1 MLALISRSN
10 ARRMC
15 GAFLVLAS
23 VLLVPGCGPTLAT
36 RFQSHIDYLA
46 SDQLAGRGVGT
57 EGIEQAAAYIAEQ
70 FSAIG
75 LEPMGDHGDYFQTY
89 DMTLHRELTDQARF
103 AFAVSTT
110 PPVLRIDYVPMN
122 FSSNDAFDGDV
133 VFCGYGIESEERGHD
148 DFVHLDVEG
157 KVAMILRGEPASWS
171 DEDGFPTR
179 HAALRDKIY
188 NAKDRG
194 AVAVL
199 IVNQAPN
206 DGETDE
212 LDRFHG
218 EGSEDYSIP
227 VFQISRQAAQEQL
240 RAGGLASLAALQENL
255 DASRRGSA
263 ALRGVRASGRA
274 GFAIRTAPTSNVVG
288 LWSGE
293 GPLAGEYV
301 VVGAHYDHLGVRVP
315 TMRTFKGGKSVV
327 AEKELQ
333 IHNGADDNASGTS
346 AMIEIARLFAH
357 AERPERSI
365 IFIAFT
371 AEESGLLGSK
381 YFMEH
386 PPVAADRIVAM
397 LNMDMVGRM
406 KPGTKEIQ
414 VFDVDSGEG
423 LDEILAAAAKK
434 ADLVTQE
441 ASEGGARRSDH
452 GSFISQRI
460 PSLHFYTGGHLD
472 YHKPSDDSD
481 KINAEGGAKVVR
493 LVYETALGLANRDQR
508 LAFIESKVG
517 PTNTTLTSF
526 RVVMGLTPNYAN
538 DGGDGML
545 VDAVSVE
552 GPAEVAGMKARDR
565 ILRISGKKIANIYDY
580 MASTRNNKPG
590 DEVEVIV
597 QRDDKEVTL
606 QVTLAGAG

>member
-1 MLALISRSN
+1 MHAMIARRTTGISLVALTLALS
-10 ARRMC
+10 
-15 GAFLVLAS
+15 
-23 VLLVPGCGPTLAT
+23 GCGPTLAT

-46 SDQLAGRGVGT
+46 SDQLTGRGVGT
-57 EGIEQAAAYIAEQ
+57 EGIEQAAAYIAER
-70 FSAIG
+70 FAAIG
-75 LEPMGDHGDYFQTY
+75 IEPMGDHGSYFQTY
-89 DMTLHRELTDQARF
+89 DMTLHRELTDEARF
-103 AFAVSTT
+103 TFGASTT
-110 PPVLRIDYVPMN
+110 PPVLHTDFVPMG
-122 FSSNDAFDGDV
+122 FSSNDDFDGEV
-133 VFCGYGIESEERGHD
+133 VFCGYGIEREEKGHD

-157 KVAMILRGEPASWS
+157 KVALILRGEPVSWS

-179 HAALRDKIY
+179 HASLRNKIY

-199 IVNQAPN
+199 IVNQPPEE
-206 DGETDE
+206 GETDK
-212 LDRFHG
+212 LDPFR
-218 EGSEDYSIP
+218 GSGSDDFGLP
-227 VFQISRQAAQEQL
+227 VFQVSRKAAEEQL
-240 RAGGLASLAALQENL
+240 AAAKMDSLAALQENL
-255 DASRRGSA
+255 DASSRGSGT
-263 ALRGVRASGRA
+263 LRGVRASGRA
-274 GFAIRTAPTSNVVG
+274 GFKIRTAPTSNVVG
-288 LWSGE
+288 IWRGE

-301 VVGAHYDHLGVRVP
+301 VVGAHYDHLGIRVP
-315 TMRTFKGGKSVV
+315 MMRRFKGGKSVL
-327 AEKELQ
+327 ETQEPQ

-346 AMIEIARLFAH
+346 AVIEIARLFAH
-357 AERPERSI
+357 AERPKRSI
-365 IFIAFT
+365 IFITFT

-423 LDEILAAAAKK
+423 LGEILAAAART

-452 GSFISQRI
+452 GSFISHRI

-472 YHKPSDDSD
+472 YHKPSDDSE

-493 LVYETALGLANRDQR
+493 LVYETAVGVANRDQR
-508 LAFIESKVG
+508 LAFIESKAG
-517 PTNTTLTSF
+517 PTNVTMTSF

-538 DGGDGML
+538 DGGGGML

-565 ILRISGKKIANIYDY
+565 IMSIGGKEIANVYDY

-597 QRDDKEVTL
+597 QRGDKEVTL
-606 QVTLAGAG
+606 RVTLAGAG